1 MSLQTY
7 SQALQAVSSRLDAMS
22 SREAVGDY
30 LDALEAD
37 IIETPYGDAVYEY
50 AYEYAQAVVLPRI
63 TQDVIHKAMR
73 PDVTLSNGR
82 IVSHKPY
89 LSAGKP
95 NGATE
100 AYMQDGG
107 NMSDEEWKE
116 YVSLSK

>member
-1 MSLQTY
+1 
-7 SQALQAVSSRLDAMS
+7 MS

-30 LDALEAD
+30 LDSLEAD
-37 IIETPYGDAVYEY
+37 IIETPYWDAVYEY

-63 TQDVIHKAMR
+63 THIHKAMR

-107 NMSDEEWKE
+107 NMSNEEWKE
-116 YVSLSK
+116 YVSLLKEEV